1 MTDISTGV
9 VFALLEEVFGRGLF
23 WLMFVGTI
31 SIAAA
36 YLYVLVRDRAVSWRK
51 FLLSQLSMPIGAVVA
66 IVFILSV
73 THSTFADI
81 GGAIDVIFVMGFA
94 VAGAIGM
101 AILVYTGQSLIWRR
115 RLHRR
120 ANPA

>member
-1 MTDISTGV
+1 MTDISTSV
-9 VFALLEEVFGRGLF
+9 IVALLEEVFGRGLF
-23 WLMFVGTI
+23 WLMFGAAI
-31 SIAAA
+31 SIATA

-51 FLLSQLSMPIGAVVA
+51 FLLSQLSMSIGAVVA

-81 GGAIDVIFVMGFA
+81 GGAIDVIVVTGLA
-94 VAGAIGM
+94 AAGAIGM
-101 AILVYTGQSLIWRR
+101 AILVYTAQPLIWRR
-115 RLHRR
+115 CLQRM